1 MPNPCCSPLCPCEC
15 VLYQIRRC
23 LSNPNCLT
31 GQRSRSDK
39 NLLRPV
45 VKPLVFFVGGVF
57 VEQFDVL
64 VLDCSGLVN
73 VGDVGPLCQ
82 LDSPLDL
89 LVSDSGCGCP
99 THVSLS
105 FVLCCMSPIILYI
118 SAFVNPNLHLKCY
131 FVKVVISRYRIRSY
145 VEPPPAD
152 QP

>member
-45 VKPLVFFVGGVF
+45 VKPLILFVGGVI
-57 VEQFDVL
+57 VEQCNVL
-64 VLDCSGLVN
+64 VFDCSCLVN
-73 VGDVGPLCQ
+73 VGDIGPLCQ
-82 LDSPLDL
+82 LDGPLNL
-89 LVSDSGCGCP
+89 LVSNSGCSCP

-105 FVLCCMSPIILYI
+105 FVLCCMSPLYYTYR
-118 SAFVNPNLHLKCY
+118 HLSTLICTL
-131 FVKVVISRYRIRSY
+131 SRRIKKEFRVSLARY
-145 VEPPPAD
+145 
-152 QP
+152 